1 MYSIKSKLALGCVIS
16 FVVFGLILV
25 GQSDALKNPDSLVG
39 AWLLDGDANDSSGND
54 YHGELTGGA
63 EWIAGMHGMAV
74 DLPDLGDTIQ
84 ITGFGNVAPTEEI
97 TIITWARIDAINNQ
111 DLFSLEPLDPGR
123 ITVHLPWDGNAI
135 WQFGPNGMGVGGV
148 DDSHIG
154 VWEHWAFIHSVAGN
168 YMRAMRNG
176 EESAK
181 AEVSAPFEPRD
192 ANFHIG
198 GRLGSSFG
206 GAIDDFAIFSSV
218 LGDDEI
224 MALMNDGIM
233 AHIGGGSTAVEP
245 SGKAATTWAQL
256 KDLD

>member
-1 MYSIKSKLALGCVIS
+1 
-16 FVVFGLILV
+16 
-25 GQSDALKNPDSLVG
+25 
-39 AWLLDGDANDSSGND
+39 
-54 YHGELTGGA
+54 
-63 EWIAGMHGMAV
+63 
-74 DLPDLGDTIQ
+74 
-84 ITGFGNVAPTEEI
+84 
-97 TIITWARIDAINNQ
+97 
-111 DLFSLEPLDPGR
+111 
-123 ITVHLPWDGNAI
+123 
-135 WQFGPNGMGVGGV
+135 MGVGGV

-181 AEVSAPFEPRD
+181 AEMSAPFEPRD

-206 GAIDDFAIFSSV
+206 GAIDDFAIFSAV

-233 AHIGGGSTAVEP
+233 AHIGGGGIAVES
-245 SGKAATTWAQL
+245 SGKAATTWAHL
-256 KDLD
+256 KDLE